1 MTVLWTASTLT
12 EALELNDTPSVA
24 FESNTISIDTRTLKN
39 DDIFIALKGINGNGH
54 QYVESAF
61 AKGAAAVIIDCE
73 ISGSKPCFV
82 VNDTLNAL
90 QKLAIYA
97 RKQAVAKVVAITG
110 SVGKTTTKEL
120 LRQVLEKFG
129 KTTYSIASYNNHWGV
144 PLSLANL
151 ISDSNFG
158 VFEIG
163 MNNEGEISPLASL
176 IKPDV
181 VIITKIAEAH
191 IGHLGS
197 VEVIAKEKAE
207 AFKSVQENGVAI
219 LNRDDVFYDY
229 LSDLAIKA
237 GVKNIISFGKHEQA
251 TVRLLD
257 YSTENQVYSSLI
269 TAQIGDQI
277 LKYPLSF
284 AGEHL
289 ALNSLAILA
298 CCKHFGLDLTLAT
311 QALSSLSAVSGR
323 GLRHELTIDGKP
335 ITLIDDAYNANPTS
349 MKAGLSSLKNI
360 QTTGRR
366 IAVLGEMAELGINSK
381 QYHQDLAEVIK
392 TSKIDLVFASGEGM
406 THLYEALPSH
416 VQGACELTAQNLL
429 SHVINSLAAND
440 TVFIKG
446 SKSSKISTIA
456 NYLLNTSNPQPLK
469 ARA

>member
-1 MTVLWTASTLT
+1 MTALWTASTLT
-12 EALELNDTPSVA
+12 EALELNDAPSVS
-24 FESNTISIDTRTLKN
+24 FESNNISIDTRTLKK
-39 DDIFIALKGINGNGH
+39 DDIFIALKGINGDGH
-54 QYVESAF
+54 QYVENAF
-61 AKGAAAVIIDCE
+61 AKGAAAAIVDCAV
-73 ISGSKPCFV
+73 SGSNPCFV
-82 VNDTLNAL
+82 VDDTLNAL

-97 RKQAVAKVVAITG
+97 RKQTVAKVVAITG

-151 ISDSNFG
+151 SSDSNFG
-158 VFEIG
+158 VFEVG
-163 MNNEGEISPLASL
+163 MNNEGEIAPLASL

-207 AFKSVQENGVAI
+207 AFKSVKEGGVAI
-219 LNRDDVFYDY
+219 LNRDDTFYDY
-229 LSDLAIKA
+229 LSDLASKA
-237 GVKNIISFGKHEQA
+237 GVKHIISFGKHEQA
-251 TVRLLD
+251 TVRLID
-257 YSTENQVYSSLI
+257 YTTENQGYSSLV
-269 TAQIGDQI
+269 TAQIDDKTF
-277 LKYPLSF
+277 KYPLSF

-311 QALSSLSAVSGR
+311 QALSSLSAVGGR
-323 GLRHELTIDGKP
+323 GLRHELMIGGKLV
-335 ITLIDDAYNANPTS
+335 TLIDDAYNANPTS
-349 MKAGLSSLKNI
+349 MKAGLSSLKHI

-366 IAVLGEMAELGINSK
+366 IAVLGEMTELGINSK

-392 TSKIDLVFASGEGM
+392 TSEIDLVFASGEGM
-406 THLYEALPSH
+406 IHLYDALPSH
-416 VQGACELTAQNLL
+416 VQGAYELTAQSLL
-429 SHVINSLAAND
+429 PHVINRLAPND

-446 SKSSKISTIA
+446 SKSSKISIIA
-456 NYLLNTSNPQPLK
+456 NHLLNMSNSQPLK